1 MKKKSLKNLKFRI
14 IYLVLLVLVVQIVL
28 ICLYPRE
35 VFRAN
40 EILYNSSKENS
51 YIIPFTKQIALINN
65 ANNPDEYDLFI
76 IDERD
81 KQMIIYLKSEGGK
94 LISTSHKK
102 YCSLNGLI
110 SYYNNTIYVDTVHR
124 AIYTVVTKEGNKY
137 YLLKAWKTKHNRLD
151 TKLEFIYEFK
161 DYNELQDSIFE
172 INDVKFYPL
181 KIFNSPEDSLNIE
194 NYLDG
199 FKLNISE
206 KSFHDIKFYYPPY
219 IANEDINIEEYISE
233 FNNAT
238 GKDFT
243 ENDIV
248 QLIMFYRRNK
258 FYQELIFGLPNYQ
271 NRGFLP
277 VSVIGKLDANNDN
290 NKDILICIHG
300 HRYLNTKLICY
311 DEKNKRL
318 IWEREFASILRDFKI
333 VDIDHDGSEELIF
346 SSYSPGSQPKM
357 NYLQKADDVG
367 LPFYAYVRVIDSKG
381 KNKIVNARKMQYVEK
396 EEYISIKFL
405 YLKETNQLLLGAHL
419 PYQNTERELLVY
431 DLNIN
436 KIRKLKIKCR
446 SVTGLSEANDH
457 TIRIFDSSEDELRIN
472 ILSKDLE
479 LLKTKSV
486 KTDIKN
492 NLAFYQNMFGEEYI
506 ITSPLAIYDN
516 DLNQLFTSRFRLD
529 FMPFAFHNNEL
540 MIVNISKEDKGF
552 VQPTLYRL
560 VFNKDYYLNITFVI
574 IFIIEIILLL
584 IYFIVKRLISMPVF
598 SGVNSYAILNI
609 LFGRFY
615 FWKIQGNIT
624 KYYKLPKKY
633 SDKKAH
639 FYKILEEISDDVTL
653 FSKRNL
659 LFFKVEIYEIESH
672 EEFPII
678 QTLAHDLKNQ
688 ILLINFHLSNF
699 EERLISDE
707 LFNKYKTDFQDIN
720 KGLMHVSGQMKKL
733 TQFSHINKLYK
744 EETNSVHFIEEII
757 FSYLNHP
764 LYDKISFNHGINNGK
779 LQLDQNLIK
788 MAILNLIT
796 NALDEIDNKGYVNV
810 QLSESNDKLY
820 LQISNPCKMDLDVI
834 NKIEEIGFSM
844 KKNSSGLGVPIAKK
858 IIEKH
863 QGNFSI
869 NYINNEFQVSVIL
882 PYNQ

>member
-1 MKKKSLKNLKFRI
+1 MKNLKNFKFRI
-14 IYLVLLVLVVQIVL
+14 IYLVLLVLVIQIVL

-40 EILYNSSKENS
+40 EISYNSTKENS
-51 YIIPFTKQIALINN
+51 YEIPFARQIALIKNV
-65 ANNPDEYDLFI
+65 NNPDEYDLFI
-76 IDERD
+76 IEERD
-81 KQMIIYLKSEGGK
+81 KQMILYLKSADRK
-94 LISTSHKK
+94 LVSTSHVK

-110 SYYNNTIYVDTVHR
+110 NYYNNVYVDTVSKS
-124 AIYTVVTKEGNKY
+124 IYTPVTKEGNKY
-137 YLLKAWKTKHNRLD
+137 YLLKVWKNKHNRIEK
-151 TKLEFIYEFK
+151 KLEFVYEFK

-172 INDVKFYPL
+172 IHNIKFYPYEVFPL
-181 KIFNSPEDSLNIE
+181 PEDSLYIE

-206 KSFHDIKFYYPPY
+206 KFFRDIKFYYPPY
-219 IANEDINIEEYISE
+219 TTNEDIDIENYIRK

-248 QLIMFYRRNK
+248 QLIMFYQRNK
-258 FYQELIFGLPNYQ
+258 FYQESLFRLPNYR
-271 NRGFLP
+271 NRGFLSF
-277 VSVIGKLDANNDN
+277 SVIGKLDANNDN
-290 NKDILICIHG
+290 HKDILFYIQG
-300 HRYLNTKLICY
+300 HRYINSKIICY

-318 IWEREFASILRDFKI
+318 IWEREFASILRNFKI

-346 SSYSPGSQPKM
+346 NSYSPGSQPEM

-367 LPFYAYVRVIDSKG
+367 LPFYAYVRIIDSKG
-381 KNKIVNARKMQYVEK
+381 KNKIVNGRKLEYVKKEK
-396 EEYISIKFL
+396 FVSINFL
-405 YLKETNQLLLGAHL
+405 YLKETNQLLLGTFL

-436 KIRKLKIKCR
+436 KIRKLKTKCK
-446 SVTGLSEANDH
+446 SVTGFYEDDDH
-457 TIRIFDSSEDELRIN
+457 IIRIFDSSDDEFRIH
-472 ILSKDLE
+472 ILSKDLK

-492 NLAFYQNMFGEEYI
+492 DLAFCHNMFGEEYI

-516 DLNQLFTSRFRLD
+516 DLNQLFTSRFRLYL
-529 FMPFAFHNNEL
+529 MPFAFHNNEL

-560 VFNKDYYLNITFVI
+560 VFNKDYYLNITLVI

-584 IYFIVKRLISMPVF
+584 IYFIVKRLISMPIP
-598 SGVNSYAILNI
+598 SGINSYAILNI

-688 ILLINFHLSNF
+688 ILQINFHLSNF
-699 EERLISDE
+699 EERLVGDE
-707 LFNKYKTDFQDIN
+707 LYDKYKTDFQYIN
-720 KGLMHVSGQMKKL
+720 KDLMHVSGQMKKL
-733 TQFSHINKLYK
+733 TLFSHINKLYK

-764 LYDKISFNHGINNGK
+764 LYDKISFNHGISNGI

-788 MAILNLIT
+788 MAISNLII

-810 QLSESNDKLY
+810 QLSESNNKLY

-869 NYINNEFQVSVIL
+869 NYVNNEFQVSVIL